1 MFIQKL
7 LKGIYITKKYVLC
20 KVQGILYYNLKNLQ
34 GGTINT
40 VKEKENFRRN
50 IYGFK

>member
-34 GGTINT
+34 GGTIMIKSLSDRVELTNVT
-40 VKEKENFRRN
+40 D
-50 IYGFK
+50 